1 MAIRRIK
8 QISATYTFDDV
19 LADLVTDLTKAHAD
33 FAVVEK
39 NRVMKRPVKRPS
51 KVTTFVGGRQG
62 VDEYTVKPGEKIE
75 YQFDYLK
82 SIVQDAYKRLR
93 ANSPLHIGPTK
104 AWKTMPDR
112 YVYRDSHIIFVD
124 GQMHDD
130 RDLIPDAAS
139 EVIIT
144 NLMPYARKV
153 ELRGWGTAGGTS
165 FRAPYHTYEL
175 TAAELKRYSNF
186 INIKFTFVDMPGVAA
201 GKTATRSDLSRAI
214 RYPAL
219 IITPR

>member
-8 QISATYTFDDV
+8 QISETYTFDNV
-19 LADLVTDLTKAHAD
+19 LIDIVNDLTKAHAD
-33 FAVVEK
+33 FAVSEK

-51 KVTTFVGGRQG
+51 KVKVFVGGREG
-62 VDEYTVKPGEKIE
+62 ADEHTVKPGEKIE

-82 SIVQDAYKRLR
+82 SIVLDAHKRLR
-93 ANSPLHIGPTK
+93 ANSPIHRGPTK
-104 AWKTMPDR
+104 AWGTMPDR
-112 YVYRDSHIIFVD
+112 YVYRDSHIVFVD
-124 GQMHDD
+124 GQMYDD
-130 RDLIPDAAS
+130 PSLIPDTAG

-144 NLMPYARKV
+144 NLMPYARMV
-153 ELRGWGTAGGTS
+153 ELRGWGKSGGTS

-186 INIKFTFVDMPGVAA
+186 INIKFTFVDMPGFAA
-201 GKTATRSDLSRAI
+201 GKTATKSDQSRSI